1 MPRESVALQFHIEP
15 LGHNCQ
21 VTVNGQTVERLQRLI
36 IRTAWN
42 EVTCVEVA
50 GILADGSSVDYAG
63 HLLVE
68 RRAEAPQEAE

>member
-15 LGHNCQ
+15 MGHNCL

-36 IRTAWN
+36 ISTAWD
-42 EVTCVEVA
+42 EVTRIEVA
-50 GILADGSSVDYAG
+50 GILADGSVVDYTG